1 MIITEESVN
10 YSQLDELTTRLF
22 KVKGKINLDKYDLSY
37 VLARNDDSKLITFRR
52 EDEESK
58 EFMTKLTSYMAS
70 RPDVKKLKR
79 IMLYFGYSP
88 EHPLRMEDLGIFNE
102 FLNQF
107 PEELDI
113 LWGIHEN
120 PDEIG
125 LSAVAVY
132 SIEQ

>member
-58 EFMTKLTSYMAS
+58 EFMTQLTSYMAS

-88 EHPLRMEDLGIFNE
+88 EHIFNE

>member
-58 EFMTKLTSYMAS
+58 EFMAKLTSYMAS

-88 EHPLRMEDLGIFNE
+88 EHPLRMEDMGIFNE